1 MTTIKKELNVQKLI
15 EDIKKVI
22 KEECSEI
29 NSCKIEA
36 VLSNY
41 DWRLFVRITDINNS
55 GLCLDSSVMKLS
67 SSSELTD
74 QTKSQLLEANI
85 KESSYRSYVRV
96 INKFTKTYSVEIIN
110 KSNNPVNVVIG
121 KNRKKH
127 VIKLFKLEL

>member
-1 MTTIKKELNVQKLI
+1 MTTIKKELNVEKLI
-15 EDIKKVI
+15 EDISKAL

-29 NSCKIEA
+29 HSCKIEA

-41 DWRLFVRITDINNS
+41 DWSLFVRITHINNS

-67 SSSELTD
+67 ASSELTD

-85 KESSYRSYVRV
+85 KESSYRNYVKV
-96 INKFTKTYSVEIIN
+96 INKFTKTYSVEVIN

-121 KNRKKH
+121 KNRKQH